1 MNDKKIYKVG
11 ILGCANIAVRSLIPA
26 YYINNRYMVYAI
38 ASRNIEKASSVA
50 EKYGCKAYGSYDEL
64 LSDKDVDVVYM
75 PLPTGMHYEWGKKIL
90 MAGKHLLSEKS
101 LAYSY
106 EQVKD
111 LVDIARNNGLLI
123 MENFQFRFHTQTQW
137 VRDQIASGKLGEI
150 RCFRSSFGF
159 PPFKDA
165 DNIRYIKNLG
175 GGALLDAGAYTVK
188 SMNVIFPNENFKYK
202 SATMVTPSG
211 SEVDIYGGA
220 YFESE
225 SGIIAELA
233 YGFDN
238 YYQCGFEIWGSK
250 GKLTSTRAYTA
261 PPNFSPKLI
270 LETNDDGRVE
280 VDIPPYDHFDAMVRH
295 FAECLD
301 SGEFEDEYRQNLLQA
316 RNLNEIMDNANHI
329 KK

>member
-1 MNDKKIYKVG
+1 MNDKKTYRVG

-26 YYINNRYMVYAI
+26 FHNNPRYEVYAI
-38 ASRNIEKASSVA
+38 ASRKTEKATFVA
-50 EKYGCKAYGSYDEL
+50 EKYSCKAYGNYDEL
-64 LSDKDVDVVYM
+64 LHDKEVDVVYM
-75 PLPTGMHYEWGKKIL
+75 PLPTGMHCEWGKKIL

-101 LAYSY
+101 LACSY
-106 EQVKD
+106 GQVKE

-137 VRDQIASGKLGEI
+137 VREQIASGKLGEI

-165 DNIRYIKNLG
+165 NNIRYVKSLG

-188 SMNVIFPNENFKYK
+188 SMNVIFPKENFKYK
-202 SATMVTPSG
+202 SSTMITPAG
-211 SEVDIYGGA
+211 SEVDLYGGA

-233 YGFDN
+233 FGFDN

-261 PPNFSPKLI
+261 PATLSPKI
-270 LETNDDGRVE
+270 IIETSEDGRVE
-280 VDIPPYDHFDAMVRH
+280 IELPPCDHFNAMLDH
-295 FAECLD
+295 FAECID
-301 SGEFEDEYRQNLLQA
+301 KGMYEGEYQQNLMQA
-316 RNLNEIMDNANHI
+316 RFLNEIKVNE
-329 KK
+329 